1 MREATK
7 RPSTSTPKP
16 TGRLNLLT
24 SARKMRRGSKKSPWL
39 YKVTMLVLA
48 TCSVALLTMSVIISN
63 AIQSAS
69 VLEGKQVHASRSLRR
84 PGGGGRSHQMN
95 GLQNQRQG
103 NLSNAMQTP
112 GPGAV
117 PSHPRDERVQQL
129 KLVQAALEMQRAMDS
144 GRIPD
149 SEIYQPDNTTG
160 RRLVTYKRYGGR
172 LVRHLFILS
181 DIAMILLFNSYLRQ
195 NNQLFQF
202 VGALQHAKVLK
213 RTLVVPDE
221 KSDFEW

>member
-1 MREATK
+1 
-7 RPSTSTPKP
+7 
-16 TGRLNLLT
+16 
-24 SARKMRRGSKKSPWL
+24 
-39 YKVTMLVLA
+39 
-48 TCSVALLTMSVIISN
+48 
-63 AIQSAS
+63 
-69 VLEGKQVHASRSLRR
+69 
-84 PGGGGRSHQMN
+84 MN
-95 GLQNQRQG
+95 GIQNQRQG